1 MDINQ
6 NQGVNGIYIPLQE
19 QNSSQFNMALN
30 QNQYCHPAG
39 GFQTPQY
46 PKQVIDNQPL
56 PQVIYIDSSKF
67 NCTAPCSISCPFCK
81 NQINT
86 EVRKKCNWFSCIF
99 AWWAGICCWAGL
111 QFCRN
116 KELNCNDAEHFCPIC
131 HNKIGDYSSC

>member
-19 QNSSQFNMALN
+19 QNSSQSNIPLN
-30 QNQYCHPAG
+30 YNQYYQPAG
-39 GFQTPQY
+39 AFQAAQNPE
-46 PKQVIDNQPL
+46 QVIVNQPL

-67 NCTAPCSISCPFCK
+67 NCTTPSSISCPFCK
-81 NQINT
+81 NQITT
-86 EVRKKCNWFSCIF
+86 EVKKKCNWFSCIF

-131 HNKIGDYSSC
+131 QNKIGDYSSC